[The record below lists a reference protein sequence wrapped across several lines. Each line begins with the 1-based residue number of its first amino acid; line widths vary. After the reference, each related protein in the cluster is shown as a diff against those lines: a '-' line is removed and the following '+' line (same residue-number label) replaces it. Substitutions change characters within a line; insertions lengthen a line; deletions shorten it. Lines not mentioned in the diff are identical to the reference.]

1 MWERVCLPLLCLLH
15 LPLFLSGENN
25 STTTT
30 TITTNSTITTIVLIG
45 TSYGG
50 TCYYSLQVAVA
61 DFVLQ
66 CYSYTCLNQ
75 TLTLTL

>member
-25 STTTT
+25 STVV
-30 TITTNSTITTIVLIG
+30 ITSIVLIG

-50 TCYYSLQVAVA
+50 TCYHSWLQWLNLSLLMIK
-61 DFVLQ
+61 DERITN
-66 CYSYTCLNQ
+66 C
-75 TLTLTL
+75 